1 MRYVLGVAV
10 ALLVCGVAVADD
22 WPGWLGPSR
31 NGVSTESG
39 WSTSWPAD
47 GPPVAWKR
55 NVGRGHSAVAV
66 VGRRVYTMG
75 NADGKDTVFCLDAKT
90 GEKIWTHSYPCKPGK
105 YPGSHSTPTVDG
117 PRVYTYSRE
126 GLLLC
131 LTADKGDVVWSRN
144 LKAEFKSKGPRW
156 DFACSP
162 LVVGGKIIVE
172 VGAKDAAVVALAKA
186 DGKVLWTVGN
196 ETPAHSSP
204 VSVKLGGKSCALVF
218 TATALL
224 CVDIADGT
232 QLWRYPWKNNPP
244 NVSATPIVIGGDR
257 VFISSH
263 YGGGCAM
270 LKMAADKVTVLWRN
284 RNMANHF
291 ANCVVLGGYIYGLHG
306 QHAGKAP
313 LRCLDAATGK
323 VKWSRRTAGGAAVR
337 LVDGKLVMLTGEG
350 VLKIAAASPEGL
362 TQLAAAKV
370 LAKTCWTAPVL
381 ANGRIYCRNNR
392 GDLVC
397 LNVTPTPPPAA
408 PTGRK

>member
-1 MRYVLGVAV
+1 
-10 ALLVCGVAVADD
+10 
-22 WPGWLGPSR
+22 PSR

-186 DGKVLWTVGN
+186 DGKVRWTWQHRPNGTN
-196 ETPAHSSP
+196 TET
-204 VSVKLGGKSCALVF
+204 
-218 TATALL
+218 
-224 CVDIADGT
+224 
-232 QLWRYPWKNNPP
+232 RY
-244 NVSATPIVIGGDR
+244 
-257 VFISSH
+257 F
-263 YGGGCAM
+263 
-270 LKMAADKVTVLWRN
+270 
-284 RNMANHF
+284 
-291 ANCVVLGGYIYGLHG
+291 
-306 QHAGKAP
+306 
-313 LRCLDAATGK
+313 
-323 VKWSRRTAGGAAVR
+323 
-337 LVDGKLVMLTGEG
+337 
-350 VLKIAAASPEGL
+350 
-362 TQLAAAKV
+362 
-370 LAKTCWTAPVL
+370 
-381 ANGRIYCRNNR
+381 ANGRISLLAQWRR
-392 GDLVC
+392 GRLASVKRFGPDGRQL
-397 LNVTPTPPPAA
+397 PPPNIAERWSLRQALQVGHLAYGDRWYTYRKIPAELIGAEYIRPANASLSNRADPLAA
-408 PTGRK
+408 FTLRAAADVYVAHDPGGQAGKWFKAWRAAGKLQANTPLDLYVKRFAAGATVRLGPLPRGRSMYLVIVKPVDPSAKGVISELKVHDGAAMRPVAE